1 MGAALFVATMLMQG
15 LSSDALSLYKQHKYP
30 EAASAFE
37 REIARDGEKPGVVI
51 LLGQSYYL
59 AGKYAQSIP
68 WLRKAVKS
76 GGHPAEAGYMLG
88 TALLFTQQPEES
100 VAPFAEVF
108 GVAPES
114 AAAHLAAA
122 EMMVRQELLDYATKQ
137 LEIALALDAR
147 VPQAH
152 YLLGV
157 VALAHSDI
165 DVGITEFQREI
176 AGNPNF
182 AMSYYR
188 LGDAYTR
195 REDWEKAIP
204 ELQRSI
210 WLNPAFTGPY
220 ILLGKA
226 YLKKGDL
233 PDAEGILRQAVRMDP
248 RSRQATYLL
257 GQTLIEAGRKDDGRK
272 LVEHSLELKDDSGP
286 Q

>member
-1 MGAALFVATMLMQG
+1 MCTTLFVATMLLQG
-15 LSSDALSLYKQHKYP
+15 LSLDALSLYRQHKYT

-37 REIARDGEKPGVVI
+37 QEIAREGEKPGVVI

-59 AGKYAQSIP
+59 AGKYAQAIP
-68 WLRKAVKS
+68 WLKKAVKS

-88 TALLFTQQPEES
+88 TAYLFTQQPEES

-122 EMMVRQELLDYATKQ
+122 EMMLRQELLDFAAKQ
-137 LEIALALDAR
+137 VERALSLDAAI
-147 VPQAH
+147 PQAH

-157 VALAHSDI
+157 IALAHGDL
-165 DVGITEFQREI
+165 DGGVAELQREI
-176 AGNPNF
+176 ARNPNF

-204 ELQRSI
+204 QLQRSI

-233 PDAEGILRQAVRMDP
+233 PDAEGILRRAVQMDP

-272 LVEHSLELKDDSGP
+272 LVDHSLELRDDKDP